1 MRCKVLARH
10 GVRLLPAAAYLSAGL
25 SACSSLTPNQQAKV
39 TQALAVACNVD
50 GAVVPV
56 AQPVV
61 ATLGNG
67 GAAAASLD
75 SLLVHPA
82 VVAACQQLG
91 GKPAGVTPAAAPVPV
106 PDAPPSTD

>member
-1 MRCKVLARH
+1 MRSIFVAAI
-10 GVRLLPAAAYLSAGL
+10 GVCGLPLVAGL
-25 SACSSLTPNQQAKV
+25 STCGNLSSAQQAQV

-61 ATLGNG
+61 ATLGPNG
-67 GAAAASLD
+67 ATVASMD

-82 VVAACQQLG
+82 VVAACQRLG
-91 GKPAGVTPAAAPVPV
+91 GTPAGVTPASAPVAVPV
-106 PDAPPSTD
+106 VPPASGG

>member
-1 MRCKVLARH
+1 MRCNILARR
-10 GVRLLPAAAYLSAGL
+10 GVRLLSPAACLAACL
-25 SACSSLTPNQQAKV
+25 SACGTLPANQQTKV

-56 AQPVV
+56 AQPVL

-106 PDAPPSTD
+106 PDAPPSTG

>member
-1 MRCKVLARH
+1 MQCDFFAPAGLRW
-10 GVRLLPAAAYLSAGL
+10 LPLIACL
-25 SACSSLTPNQQAKV
+25 SACGSLPAGQQAKV
-39 TQALAVACNVD
+39 TQALAVACDVD

-67 GAAAASLD
+67 GAAAASVD

-106 PDAPPSTD
+106 PDAPPSTG

>member
-1 MRCKVLARH
+1 MQFTTLAAI
-10 GVRLLPAAAYLSAGL
+10 GICGLPLVAGQ
-25 SACSSLTPNQQAKV
+25 SACSTMPPDQQVKV

-61 ATLGNG
+61 ATLGPG
-67 GAAAASLD
+67 GATVAGTD

-82 VVAACQQLG
+82 VVAACQRLG
-91 GKPAGVTPAAAPVPV
+91 GTPAGVTPASAPFAVPAASAVS
-106 PDAPPSTD
+106 AG